1 MKNIAIIIDAW
12 ATNNLLAD
20 RDIPVRIIDLISQN
34 QTIDSVILASYDIAN
49 EFISQTIW
57 YTNFKKFNL
66 SDLFT
71 NTDFIDD
78 LKNNFTHPKFV
89 GKLSYL
95 EHQTHPQILNK
106 IWSDKFQIAVFHPC
120 QLNLDSIKN
129 VYFFGMAWD
138 ICVMSRPLGWRW
150 WIDFTDK
157 NLFVYGKGVGWDN
170 KDIDKTMWLEQ
181 EEELYQFARTS
192 K

>member
-138 ICVMSRPLGWRW
+138 VCVMSRPLGWRW

-157 NLFVYGKGVGWDN
+157 NLFVYVKGVGWDN

-181 EEELYQFARTS
+181 EEE
-192 K
+192 

>member
-138 ICVMSRPLGWRW
+138 VCVMSRPLGWRW

-157 NLFVYGKGVGWDN
+157 NLFVYVKGVGWDN

>member
-1 MKNIAIIIDAW
+1 M
-12 ATNNLLAD
+12 
-20 RDIPVRIIDLISQN
+20 
-34 QTIDSVILASYDIAN
+34 
-49 EFISQTIW
+49 
-57 YTNFKKFNL
+57 
-66 SDLFT
+66 
-71 NTDFIDD
+71 
-78 LKNNFTHPKFV
+78 
-89 GKLSYL
+89 
-95 EHQTHPQILNK
+95 
-106 IWSDKFQIAVFHPC
+106 KFQIAVFHPC

-181 EEELYQFARTS
+181 EEELYQFASTS